1 MAVHDLSQVMCDL
14 IIVLNRSDL
23 ERHNVSKLVEL
34 LQVTYDLYVHAL
46 STGGPLVLV
55 GQILGM
61 GGGREKGGSEG
72 GRRKERGREKGDSEG
87 EGREGVKEGEMVKEG
102 CKQRIINLTM

>member
-1 MAVHDLSQVMCDL
+1 MKEGEG
-14 IIVLNRSDL
+14 RRR
-23 ERHNVSKLVEL
+23 E
-34 LQVTYDLYVHAL
+34 
-46 STGGPLVLV
+46 GGK
-55 GQILGM
+55 
-61 GGGREKGGSEG
+61 EKGEREGEGSEG